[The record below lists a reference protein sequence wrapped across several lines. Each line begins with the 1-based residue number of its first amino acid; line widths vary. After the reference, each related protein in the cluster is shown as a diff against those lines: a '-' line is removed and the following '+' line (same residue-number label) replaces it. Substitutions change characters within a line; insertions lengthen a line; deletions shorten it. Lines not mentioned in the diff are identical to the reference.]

1 MILGFQIFK
10 TEHFKLCQGNFRL
23 ISNQG
28 ISLDKALV
36 L

>member
-1 MILGFQIFK
+1 VPPLGGLR
-10 TEHFKLCQGNFRL
+10 LCQGNFRL

-36 L
+36 REFECG